1 MKKTMTFQRI
11 ALYQEI
17 WDNSLSK
24 VAKKYGISPEKL
36 KTACIKANIPLPTN
50 SYWGKLQ
57 FGKPVKRTPLPD
69 CPEEEISIE
78 YSPHKCS
85 VILSNPA
92 NQSTIQITRTASGES
107 PSETIDKDAIF
118 DCLSFLTEGERKQ
131 LIETALNLHVNA
143 KARKIHPILQAHRA
157 AFSQWAKQH
166 PRKKYVNWNRDPYR
180 RKPEGE
186 PPLWENITESILP
199 RVYHILD
206 PIYKAVEHLGGSVN
220 DDLSMTIRN
229 EHVVLIIT
237 EKLNQTPHTLTKDEI
252 KQVKKYEQDKK
263 RYLYAYEPRFRKY
276 DYIPTGKLRLS
287 TYGKIF
293 FRDTN
298 NSVVE
303 DQLGNILLALYLQS
317 EDVRIEREKREEKQ
331 RKVEEE
337 KRRKELQRQKY
348 NDEVDLLQEL
358 TNKASDYETAC
369 KIRAY
374 IEAVEARNDLDEETI
389 EWIRW
394 AKARA
399 DWLDPSVALAD
410 PILGLRNHGENPD
423 KKDPIKKNLYHYW

>member
-1 MKKTMTFQRI
+1 M
-11 ALYQEI
+11 
-17 WDNSLSK
+17 
-24 VAKKYGISPEKL
+24 
-36 KTACIKANIPLPTN
+36 PTN

-92 NQSTIQITRTASGES
+92 NQSTVQITRTASGES

-229 EHVVLIIT
+229 EHVVLIIS

-252 KQVKKYEQDKK
+252 KQVEKYEQDKK

-287 TYGKIF
+287 TYGKSF
-293 FRDTN
+293 FGTQIIPSLKTSLETSFLHFTYN
-298 NSVVE
+298 
-303 DQLGNILLALYLQS
+303 
-317 EDVRIEREKREEKQ
+317 Q
-331 RKVEEE
+331 RM
-337 KRRKELQRQKY
+337 
-348 NDEVDLLQEL
+348 
-358 TNKASDYETAC
+358 
-369 KIRAY
+369 
-374 IEAVEARNDLDEETI
+374 
-389 EWIRW
+389 
-394 AKARA
+394 
-399 DWLDPSVALAD
+399 
-410 PILGLRNHGENPD
+410 
-423 KKDPIKKNLYHYW
+423 